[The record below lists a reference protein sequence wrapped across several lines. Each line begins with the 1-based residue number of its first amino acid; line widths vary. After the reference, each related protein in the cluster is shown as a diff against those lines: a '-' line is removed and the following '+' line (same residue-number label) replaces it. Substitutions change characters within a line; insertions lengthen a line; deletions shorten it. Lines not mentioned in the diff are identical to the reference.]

1 MRAPLANLL
10 AEEESENIDLT
21 PMLDVVFIMLIFFIV
36 TASFVKEAGIDVNRP
51 EAATAVKKERANIL
65 VAISDKG
72 EIWINKRRVDIR
84 AVQANIERLKAE
96 NPQGPWEE
104 IAASRPYRGYYQ
116 EKGSIFRI
124 GRIYYFRVFLTRGG
138 DQTKPTKPMEVL
150 ITD

>member
-1 MRAPLANLL
+1 MSHVKNVFVTFAVVMLL
-10 AEEESENIDLT
+10 ATFSSCTQIKAGLESPLPPPETLQLQADVMDSSNIGGKMVDFSWTPPDESSNIDL
-21 PMLDVVFIMLIFFIV
+21 VV
-36 TASFVKEAGIDVNRP
+36 
-51 EAATAVKKERANIL
+51 
-65 VAISDKG
+65 
-72 EIWINKRRVDIR
+72 
-84 AVQANIERLKAE
+84 IEKAE
-96 NPQGPWEE
+96 NLQGPWEE

>member
-1 MRAPLANLL
+1 MSHVKNVLVTFAVVMILATFSSCTQIKAGLESPLPPPETLQLQADVMDSSNIGGKMVHFSWTPPD
-10 AEEESENIDLT
+10 ESSNIDL
-21 PMLDVVFIMLIFFIV
+21 VV
-36 TASFVKEAGIDVNRP
+36 
-51 EAATAVKKERANIL
+51 
-65 VAISDKG
+65 
-72 EIWINKRRVDIR
+72 
-84 AVQANIERLKAE
+84 IEKAE

-116 EKGSIFRI
+116 EKGSIFRV